1 MDNIKHIIE
10 SLLFVA
16 EEPLT
21 VDRLKRILT
30 QAETADIR
38 SAAAE
43 LSAEYEQRGGG
54 FQGHFVVG

>member
-21 VDRLKRILT
+21 VDRIKSILA
-30 QAETADIR
+30 QAETAEIR
-38 SAAAE
+38 SAAADVDKPPT
-43 LSAEYEQRGGG
+43 AWI
-54 FQGHFVVG
+54 